1 MFLIYLVIGALQMFF
16 DDDDDDDDVNK
27 LHVSYIYLTLF
38 SVFLC
43 ATSFWRIKDLSIA
56 PKPPEPPLK
65 QRTKWL
71 YILNQ
76 LADRLLGRLVRNVK
90 ELE

>member
-1 MFLIYLVIGALQMFF
+1 MFF

-65 QRTKWL
+65 QRTK
-71 YILNQ
+71 
-76 LADRLLGRLVRNVK
+76 
-90 ELE
+90 